1 MKKNLEA
8 LEILEDGMYVRTNE
22 GIDKFEYK
30 YKHNEYDFYIYQFQ
44 KRNMSNPEFYIIGK
58 PSFNLAELIEVG
70 DIVKIEYQG
79 WHQVSTKFETLKFFD
94 DEGTEYLYDEITAII
109 TREQLE
115 SMEYKVGE

>member
-30 YKHNEYDFYIYQFQ
+30 YKHNEYDFYIYHFQ

-58 PSFNLAELIEVG
+58 PSFNLTELIEKG
-70 DIVKIEYQG
+70 DYVNGVRITEIKDGKPFKEDYNDPYFSYYFEEEDIKSIV
-79 WHQVSTKFETLKFFD
+79 TK
-94 DEGTEYLYDEITAII
+94 
-109 TREQLE
+109 EQFE
-115 SMEYKVGE
+115 SMKYKVGE